1 MFHCLRLLLAA
12 YVTCLSI
19 ASVPSQ
25 PLSHAAI
32 AETQTGTRTERPVEP
47 VGSSDW
53 IGWLWALVPLTV
65 AGSVI
70 FAVKSQGSKKTEVD
84 RTLPDP
90 KHDTSDLVL
99 LNESALPDKTRE
111 ASSAAMSETTRL
123 AKADIVETLITDL
136 HSQDADKRRQGIW
149 ELGQRGDSRAIQP
162 LVDLLMDSDSRQRSL
177 ILAAV
182 SEIAVRS
189 LKPMNRALMF
199 SLQDESPDVRKNAI
213 RDVTRIYD
221 AMAQMS
227 QLLHYAASD
236 TDIEVQDTAHWALS
250 QMNRM
255 RSLPESEAL
264 SSSSEGKF
272 KEQLS
277 SEKMLE
283 DQKPR
288 E

>member
-1 MFHCLRLLLAA
+1 
-12 YVTCLSI
+12 
-19 ASVPSQ
+19 
-25 PLSHAAI
+25 
-32 AETQTGTRTERPVEP
+32 
-47 VGSSDW
+47 
-53 IGWLWALVPLTV
+53 LTV